1 MKFKGYTI
9 ISDVDGT
16 LLNSKGKLSEENLN
30 AINYFI
36 DNGGIFSLATGR
48 MLPSA
53 RRFISKIRVGL
64 PVVLY
69 NGTKVY
75 DYINEKIVFETF
87 LENERKHILKTIKED
102 NQNLGIEVYS
112 NEQVY
117 IYQSCKYT
125 NRFSKL
131 GYDVIY
137 DIDDS
142 IWDKR
147 WTKVLILGEEDEI
160 DKLEKIYKEK
170 YEEGATIRSGEKF
183 FEIVPNNTSKGQAV
197 EQLCKEYNID
207 TDKLTTIG
215 DNMNDLELLKVGKY
229 GFCVENGNKRL
240 IDTIDLIAPCN
251 DDHAIE
257 FVVKWLED
265 IISTKI

>member
-9 ISDVDGT
+9 ISDMDGT

-30 AINYFI
+30 AINYFT

-53 RRFISKIRVGL
+53 GRFISKIRVGL

-75 DYINEKIVFETF
+75 DYINKKIEFETF
-87 LENERKHILKTIKED
+87 LEDNRKYILKAIKE
-102 NQNLGIEVYS
+102 NNPNLGIEIYS
-112 NEQVY
+112 EEQVY

-137 DIDDS
+137 DVDDS
-142 IWDKR
+142 IWDKK
-147 WTKVLILGEEDEI
+147 WTKVLILGEEEEI
-160 DKLEKIYKEK
+160 DELEKVYKEK
-170 YEEGATIRSGEKF
+170 YEAGATIRSGEKF
-183 FEIVPNNTSKGQAV
+183 FEIVPNNTSKGQAL
-197 EQLCKEYNID
+197 EQLCKNYDID
-207 TDKLTTIG
+207 IERLITIG

-240 IDTIDLIAPCN
+240 RDTTEFVAPCN
-251 DDHAIE
+251 DDHVIE
-257 FVVKWLED
+257 FVVKWLEE
-265 IISTKI
+265 SL